1 MIEQNSEFV
10 VFIERNS
17 KILISAQ
24 DIRKIRLWNQHLAGG
39 HCNTPLELVKWM
51 GALQAQ
57 DKSMVKWAIG
67 IRLADAGLSFVDE
80 ALDKGDILRT
90 HVLRPTWHLV
100 PAKDIGWMIALTGP
114 RIRSSMKSRLQ
125 QLELSPEILKLSI
138 DLICKALDDSGHMSR
153 EGLMEHLRKHG
164 ILTDEN
170 RSSHILMNAE
180 LEGMI
185 CSGPNLSGKQTYALL
200 AKRVP
205 KRITLTKEESL
216 YELARRYFSSH
227 GPATLA
233 DFCWWSGLGTR
244 DATIGINLNI
254 NGMIRETNG
263 TNDYWFFEPQ
273 KPCFDLPPQVILLP
287 AFDEFLISYK
297 DRKEIIPVSI
307 QRKAVS
313 NNGIFYPIV
322 LYNGEVIGTW
332 TRKQGPRQLSINIS
346 YFSKPGLAVQEQ
358 VNLRAEEFGVFYGQN
373 VKISHE

>member
-1 MIEQNSEFV
+1 M
-10 VFIERNS
+10 
-17 KILISAQ
+17 
-24 DIRKIRLWNQHLAGG
+24 NQHLTGG
-39 HCNTPLELVKWM
+39 HFTTPLELVDGM

-67 IRLADAGLSFVDE
+67 SRLADIKITSVDD
-80 ALDKGDILRT
+80 ALDRGEILRT

-114 RIRSSMKSRLQ
+114 RIRSSTTSRLQ
-125 QLELSPEILKLSI
+125 QLELTPETLHLSN
-138 DLICKALDDSGHMSR
+138 DLLCKALDETGHMSR
-153 EGLMEHLRKHG
+153 EDLMLHLQRHG
-164 ILTDEN
+164 IMTDEN

-180 LEGMI
+180 MEGLI
-185 CSGPNLSGKQTYALL
+185 CSGPSLSGKQTYALL

-205 KRITLTKEESL
+205 EKISLTKEESL
-216 YELARRYFSSH
+216 YELARRYFLSH

-233 DFCWWSGLGTR
+233 DFCWWSGLGIHE
-244 DATIGINLNI
+244 ATTGISLNM
-254 NGMIRETNG
+254 NGMIKATNG
-263 TNDYWFFEPQ
+263 SSEYWFFEP
-273 KPCFDLPPQVILLP
+273 KTPAYNKHPQVFLLP
-287 AFDEFLISYK
+287 AFDEFVISYK

-307 QRKAVS
+307 QRKAIS

-332 TRKQGPRQLSINIS
+332 TRKHGPRQLSINIR

-358 VNLRAEEFGVFYGQN
+358 VNRRAEELGIFYGQN